1 MEEQIPGVNMPY
13 LYFGMWRATFSW
25 HVEDMDLYGVNFLH
39 YGAPKTWYCV
49 PPQYAYKLE
58 AAATKLFPG
67 MAKACP
73 NLLRHKAV
81 MLAPELL
88 EEHGVRWVCDGDP
101 DCVDGADEN
110 STLTGC
116 TGYTGIQFQRTDTQ
130 LVTAGELG
138 GGASRTSETACAKR
152 LIVGDGRQLNLDEQL
167 LIMGA

>member
-1 MEEQIPGVNMPY
+1 MPY

-88 EEHGVRWVCDGDP
+88 EEHGVRVRKFY
-101 DCVDGADEN
+101 N
-110 STLTGC
+110 K
-116 TGYTGIQFQRTDTQ
+116 IQRK
-130 LVTAGELG
+130 E
-138 GGASRTSETACAKR
+138 R
-152 LIVGDGRQLNLDEQL
+152 LK
-167 LIMGA
+167 